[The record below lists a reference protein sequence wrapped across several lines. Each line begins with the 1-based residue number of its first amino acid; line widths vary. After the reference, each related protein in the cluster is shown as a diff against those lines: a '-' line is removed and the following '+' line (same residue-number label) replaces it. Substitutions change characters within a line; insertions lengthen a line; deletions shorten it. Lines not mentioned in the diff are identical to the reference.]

1 MRAGELRHLLTF
13 QVKSTEEDELGQPLN
28 VWTDLFTC
36 KGSVSPTSGRE
47 RLAAQ
52 AVQSS
57 VTHTVIVRYVPQ
69 LANPKEVA
77 AMRILFGARVFDI
90 HDSINEDERNRI
102 VTLKVEEGLNNG

>member
-1 MRAGELRHLLTF
+1 MRGGDLRHQLTF
-13 QVKSTEEDELGQPLN
+13 QTKSTSEDELGQPLN

-36 KGSVSPTSGRE
+36 WGRVSPTTGRE
-47 RLAAQ
+47 RLAAA

-57 VTHTVIVRYVPQ
+57 VTHSVTVRYVPQ

-90 HDSINEDERNRI
+90 HDSINEDERNRM
-102 VTLKVEEGLNNG
+102 VTLAVEEGLNNG